1 MIPLH
6 DQRTPARVYAH
17 FHRLLIALLED
28 LAEQERV
35 VWLGEVGHLRGEE
48 GQPNTYRRALYGVE
62 DLEPYQERL
71 REVSVVRREGLA
83 LAGPKAPGLLVP
95 VVIEGVVHAVLRRS
109 ENYASHAL
117 DKKTAV
123 AKLAARLGK
132 TRNNLAAFGRY
143 ARPFDPR
150 REKVEGEVAAL
161 EVALER
167 LKAFP
172 DTHFRERAR
181 TERVSARL
189 LVTGPDGEEHSRSVY
204 VREVGLVAV
213 GPGMSRPESVEFAVR
228 SKRRSDRM
236 RLEPLLRYG
245 NFEVYSEREWQEEK
259 AAGGVHP

>member
-1 MIPLH
+1 MELH
-6 DQRTPARVYAH
+6 DKRTPTRVYAH

-28 LAEQERV
+28 LSGREQV
-35 VWLGEVGHLRGEE
+35 VWLGESGHLRGEN
-48 GQPNTYRRALYGVE
+48 GQPNTYRRALYGVG
-62 DLEPYQERL
+62 DLELYRARL
-71 REVSVVRREGLA
+71 RELSAVRQEGLA
-83 LAGPKAPGLLVP
+83 LAGPKAPGLLTP
-95 VVIEGVVHAVLRRS
+95 VVVEGVQHAVLRRS

-117 DKKTAV
+117 DKESAV
-123 AKLAARLGK
+123 AKLAGHLGK
-132 TRNNLAAFGRY
+132 TRANLTAFDQY

-150 REKVEGEVAAL
+150 REKVEGEVVAL

-167 LKAFP
+167 LKAHP

-181 TERVSARL
+181 TERISARL
-189 LVTGPDGEEHSRSVY
+189 LVTGLDGEEHSRSVY

-213 GPGMSRPESVEFAVR
+213 GPSMGRPTSVEFAPR

-245 NFEVYSEREWQEEK
+245 NFEIYSEREWQKEK